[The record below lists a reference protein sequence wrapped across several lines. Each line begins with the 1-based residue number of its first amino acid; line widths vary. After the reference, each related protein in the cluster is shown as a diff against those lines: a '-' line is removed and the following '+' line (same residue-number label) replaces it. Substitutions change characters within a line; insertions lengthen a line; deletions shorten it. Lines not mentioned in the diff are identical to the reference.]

1 MPTTPETPR
10 PSWWHRRWPSALVFA
25 AVLGVMVL
33 ASIAIWSNVSDILP
47 DVGKD
52 KQGQDPW
59 NDPVGIEKVGVFQVV
74 HIPDCAAA
82 PVVRIALWDEE
93 SRPYWEVSGPATPM
107 ESFAIGATPEG
118 FTEDKA
124 YEKPPAGSVL
134 RLVVFRKVKG
144 IAGVRYQDEDLRTG
158 RVVSGTPS
166 SRYTVAGFQTG
177 QMCGDDADA
186 SEGSTTSPGADG
198 EATATTAPAG

>member
-25 AVLGVMVL
+25 AVLGAMAI
-33 ASIAIWSNVSDILP
+33 ASLVIWSDVSDVLP

-59 NDPVGIEKVGVFQVV
+59 NDPVGIERVGVFQVV

-82 PVVRIALWDEE
+82 PVVRIGLWDED
-93 SRPYWEVSGPATPM
+93 SKPYWEVSGPPTPM
-107 ESFAIGATPEG
+107 DSFAIGAVPEG
-118 FTEDKA
+118 FAEDTA
-124 YEKPPAGSVL
+124 YEKPPAGAVL

-144 IAGVRYQDEDLRTG
+144 VAGVRYQETDLRTG
-158 RVVSGTPS
+158 YVVSGTPLN
-166 SRYTVAGFQTG
+166 RYEVDKFQTG
-177 QMCGDDADA
+177 SVCGDEDG
-186 SEGSTTSPGADG
+186 EGDGATTTPVDDEAASTTV
-198 EATATTAPAG
+198 PAG